1 MSNFFASKLEEAKQ
15 KTQSEL
21 TKKLQSEKVNLI
33 RAALKNDDIKISEDC
48 VDVSSVKR
56 ELKDKLSDI
65 EYDNA
70 VLKIDGISKE
80 LDGLLE
86 NLENGSANSIQKFI
100 KKTEKY
106 FKPIAKAAT
115 FGLASRAAVI
125 LAPTIVSK
133 LAVTGALMAGSLY
146 KISKSRKAG
155 NVISREM
162 ECNRILNE
170 LEITKG
176 DNDTVID
183 TRFSEEVQSSIRDFL
198 KTNNVNFLDT
208 GYLSLRQTIYSLDF
222 DKKRKLCSIINN
234 KLGRDIDIN
243 ARIESK
249 MSNSLFKDFKKTAI
263 TSTAGVATG
272 VGVATAINSVDP
284 AILAGPI
291 NGSVLGTIL
300 FGMTNSSSAAVAGG
314 ATGIAG
320 TVALEYI
327 PVVGEA
333 FENIFATENLIAG
346 AVTGGLVGAGV
357 GVASVL
363 GAQAVKTIKNMHNQF
378 SGMKEQKKL
387 LEFDSTK
394 YAEDNKTEIEKMQ
407 DVTLRSNNP
416 VEQVLFNLVYEYM
429 TDDLNV
435 EFKKTP
441 TTLGELTECIE
452 SCDKKEKRK
461 IHSFVGK
468 LRECNK
474 DRSDFV
480 NTMVKVG
487 NAAKTVATVGLAG
500 LSTLDILKDGT
511 LLPEISRKIFK
522 DVPNNIYLMIP
533 EKTDITK
540 MDYKGEIADRTDDY
554 SMIENVT
561 QAKENYQNLEG
572 MEKEVDSLTAF
583 DTEYMND
590 ISTANHDLKEAGK
603 DTLWENVKTTFK
615 LLFTDP
621 SRLKDYF
628 SSACD
633 SIQGKTEIV
642 TDIDKINST
651 VNSLPQDQ
659 LVDLAYYFN
668 TSSDIDRSTAAYQA
682 IGNAMQS
689 KLNMIQDGIN
699 EYNKMMDSINTTSKA
714 ITDVAVVSQGVAGI
728 SDKQK

>member
-86 NLENGSANSIQKFI
+86 NLENGSANSIQKFL

-146 KISKSRKAG
+146 KISKNRKAG

-176 DNDTVID
+176 DNDTVLD

-208 GYLSLRQTIYSLDF
+208 GYLSLRQTIYSLDY

-263 TSTAGVATG
+263 TSTAGVTTG
-272 VGVATAINSVDP
+272 VGIATAINSVDP

-291 NGSVLGTIL
+291 NASALGTIL
-300 FGMTNSSSAAVAGG
+300 FGMTNSSSAAIAGG

-357 GVASVL
+357 GVASIL

-387 LEFDSTK
+387 LEFDSSK
-394 YAEDNKTEIEKMQ
+394 YAEDNKVEIEKMQ
-407 DVTLRSNNP
+407 DVTLKSNNP

-435 EFKKTP
+435 DFKKTP
-441 TTLGELTECIE
+441 TTLRELNECIE
-452 SCDKKEKRK
+452 SCDKKEKKK

-511 LLPEISRKIFK
+511 LLPDISRKIFK

-540 MDYKGEIADRTDDY
+540 MDYKGEITDRTDDY

-583 DTEYMND
+583 DTEFMND

-603 DTLWENVKTTFK
+603 DTFWENVKTTFK

-633 SIQGKTEIV
+633 SIRGKTEIV
-642 TDIDKINST
+642 TDIDRINST

-689 KLNMIQDGIN
+689 KLNVIQDGIN

-714 ITDVAVVSQGVAGI
+714 ITDVAVVSQGIAGI
-728 SDKQK
+728 TDKQK